1 MNKLRKKI
9 FILIFSIL
17 TLSLLGFITIFNAQ
31 NYIEQKNSI
40 KENLKTA
47 TETEREKDNN
57 KPPEIDNNKSLEIDN
72 EKKDDNNINAKPNSI
87 MFMDNVIY
95 TILIDENNNIMDI
108 INLSNNN
115 INESE
120 IKEIATEILN
130 SDKLTDEYIGFLYL
144 DDYSY
149 SYFEGKS
156 LTILDNSIIKSSL
169 LSSLYSSIILFI
181 LLEIVIFFIT
191 KIITNWIVKPVQ
203 DSFEKQKQFIADASH
218 ELKTPLAVIMASS
231 EAYEKYPKETKWL
244 KNIKNEADRMSYLVN
259 NLLELASS
267 EKIETYNM
275 EENDLSK
282 VIELASLTFE
292 GKAFENSIK
301 LNYNITDNI
310 KMKFDENQI
319 KQLVEILL
327 DNAIKHANKNSEI
340 TISLL
345 KDGNNIKLLVTD
357 IGDEIPKG
365 EEDKIFERFYRV
377 DKSRNRKENRY
388 GLGLSI
394 AKNIT
399 HNHNGSISAASKS
412 GKTTFKVLF
421 KK

>member
-1 MNKLRKKI
+1 MNKLRNKI

-17 TLSLLGFITIFNAQ
+17 TISLLGFITIFNAQ
-31 NYIEQKNSI
+31 NYLEQKNSI
-40 KENLKTA
+40 KENLKTVA
-47 TETEREKDNN
+47 ETEKEKDNNN
-57 KPPEIDNNKSLEIDN
+57 KPPEIDN
-72 EKKDDNNINAKPNSI
+72 EKKEDNNINKPNNI

-115 INESE
+115 INESK
-120 IKEIATEILN
+120 IKKIATEILN

-169 LSSLYSSIILFI
+169 LSSLYISTILFV
-181 LLEIVIFFIT
+181 LLEIVIFFVT
-191 KIITNWIVKPVQ
+191 KLITNSIIKPVEL
-203 DSFEKQKQFIADASH
+203 SFEKQKQFIADASH
-218 ELKTPLAVIMASS
+218 ELKTPLSVIIASS

-340 TISLL
+340 NISLL

-365 EEDKIFERFYRV
+365 EEEKIFERFYRV

-394 AKNIT
+394 AKNIAY
-399 HNHNGSISAASKS
+399 NHNGSISAVSDS